1 VREGSQAKLR
11 EMEAILEQ
19 ERTRL
24 QNAKIV
30 APFRGEVSRKY
41 MDAGALVSP
50 STPLVSLVHTETLKI
65 VANVLEKDIPLLKA
79 GMKAKIRTESYPGR
93 VFEGRVEKI
102 NSALDLSTRT
112 LQAEVYIHNA
122 DRSLKPG
129 MFASV
134 EVVLLEKPQ
143 TLVIPREAILEAKNE
158 MSVFVVEGKQ
168 AVRRPI
174 TIGYEQDHMVEV
186 LKGLNQ
192 GDQVIIKGQQ
202 LIKEGSAVRVV
213 EGS

>member
-1 VREGSQAKLR
+1 
-11 EMEAILEQ
+11 
-19 ERTRL
+19 
-24 QNAKIV
+24 
-30 APFRGEVSRKY
+30 
-41 MDAGALVSP
+41 
-50 STPLVSLVHTETLKI
+50 
-65 VANVLEKDIPLLKA
+65 
-79 GMKAKIRTESYPGR
+79 
-93 VFEGRVEKI
+93 
-102 NSALDLSTRT
+102 
-112 LQAEVYIHNA
+112 
-122 DRSLKPG
+122 

-158 MSVFVVEGKQ
+158 MCVFVVEGKQ

-202 LIKEGSAVRVV
+202 MIENGTAMRVV

>member
-1 VREGSQAKLR
+1 
-11 EMEAILEQ
+11 
-19 ERTRL
+19 
-24 QNAKIV
+24 
-30 APFRGEVSRKY
+30 
-41 MDAGALVSP
+41 
-50 STPLVSLVHTETLKI
+50 
-65 VANVLEKDIPLLKA
+65 
-79 GMKAKIRTESYPGR
+79 
-93 VFEGRVEKI
+93 
-102 NSALDLSTRT
+102 
-112 LQAEVYIHNA
+112 
-122 DRSLKPG
+122 
-129 MFASV
+129 MFGSV